1 MNRSH
6 LLGKL
11 MDDPELEKSYGS
23 DVLNFRLEVEEYRK
37 GKDGEKKRRTDVLNF
52 EVWDSAARTIYK
64 YARSNDLMSVEA
76 IARNLTGGGPYEVVF
91 RVTNFKIIP
100 RDDI

>member
-1 MNRSH
+1 MNRCH
-6 LLGKL
+6 ILGKL
-11 MDDPELEKSYGS
+11 IDDSELERSHGS

-37 GKDGEKKRRTDVLNF
+37 DKNGEKKRRTDLLNF

-64 YARSNDLMSVEA
+64 YAQSNDLMSVEA
-76 IARNLTGGGPYEVVF
+76 IARNVTGGGPNEVVF

-100 RDDI
+100 RDDL

>member
-6 LLGKL
+6 FLGKFI
-11 MDDPELEKSYGS
+11 DDPELEESRGS

-37 GKDGEKKRRTDVLNF
+37 DKDGGKKRRTDVLNF

-64 YARSNDLMSVEA
+64 YAQSNDLMSVEA
-76 IARNLTGGGPYEVVF
+76 IARNVTGGGTHEVVF

-100 RDDI
+100 RDDL

>member
-1 MNRSH
+1 MNRCH

-11 MDDPELEKSYGS
+11 MDDPELEKSHGS
-23 DVLNFRLEVEEYRK
+23 DVLHFRLEVEEYRK
-37 GKDGEKKRRTDVLNF
+37 DKDGGKKRRTDVLNF

-64 YARSNDLMSVEA
+64 YARFNDLMSVEA
-76 IARNLTGGGPYEVVF
+76 IARNAAGGGPNEVVF

-100 RDDI
+100 RDNF

>member
-1 MNRSH
+1 MNRCH

-11 MDDPELEKSYGS
+11 IDDPELEKSHGS

-37 GKDGEKKRRTDVLNF
+37 DKDGGKKRRTDVLNL
-52 EVWDSAARTIYK
+52 EVWDSAARTIHK
-64 YARSNDLMSVEA
+64 YAQSNDLIAVEA
-76 IARNLTGGGPYEVVF
+76 IARNLTGGGPHEVVF

-100 RDDI
+100 RDDF

>member
-1 MNRSH
+1 MNRCH

-11 MDDPELEKSYGS
+11 LDDPELEESHGS

-37 GKDGEKKRRTDVLNF
+37 DKGGGKKRRTDVLNF
-52 EVWDSAARTIYK
+52 EVWDSAARTIHE

-76 IARNLTGGGPYEVVF
+76 IARNLIGGGPHEVVF

-100 RDDI
+100 RDDF